1 MDISSHGSLGRM
13 LNQGFWLEFS
23 LNDLI
28 IWSGVIGTSG
38 NTGDGNRLLLLDGE
52 ALLEELS
59 FFSKESMLRKLCL
72 VSVEDG
78 VEDLGC

>member
-1 MDISSHGSLGRM
+1 M